1 MTARAGKRSAQR
13 AGGERSP
20 ERPTVG
26 IGSMVVD
33 RLHRVPRILG
43 ADEKGIL
50 RGSATGVREVRVGG
64 VVLNHLGWAAALG
77 LPTGIFGKQ
86 ADDDGGRFLR
96 AAMDRLGIERE
107 IVLDGSA
114 SSSADIYV
122 DDAGGR
128 AIYMAPGATSETTAE
143 HVRTH
148 HAETIRRALRVTT
161 EVSQLPLAAVREVL
175 AIAAEAGVPTLLDLD
190 VPPRD
195 AVPGLGD
202 AATLEDV
209 LRKAKL
215 LKPAKEAARALVPE
229 AGDDPL
235 RIAQALRARYGNEA
249 VVVTDG
255 SAGCAIAAEGVALR
269 VPAYRVE
276 RVLDSTGAGDA
287 FLGGLLVAL
296 AAGLG
301 WEDAGRLGNACGAAC
316 VEKLGAFPDDA
327 AWARERVLARYDGA
341 KLPAWVGEPAAGAL
355 SAAGADALGAYDIAV
370 EELMALRKRL
380 DPAAF
385 ERAVALIRAAEAAG
399 GRVHVTGIGKPEHVA
414 HYAASLL
421 SSTGTP
427 ATFLHG
433 TEAIHGSAGQVVRG
447 DVVIAISNSG
457 ATELVASVDA
467 ARALGAKVIAVTGNP
482 HSPLAAR
489 ADLVLEARVERE
501 GGGLGFAPRASIA
514 AELLVLAALS
524 AALESARGFT
534 RADYHA
540 RHPAGALGKK
550 TSQ

>member
-1 MTARAGKRSAQR
+1 VSAKPQQR
-13 AGGERSP
+13 
-20 ERPTVG
+20 TVG

-33 RLHRVPRILG
+33 RLHRVPRILA

-50 RGSATGVREVRVGG
+50 RAGAAGVREVRVGG

-86 ADDDGGRFLR
+86 AEDDGGRFLR

-128 AIYMAPGATSETTAE
+128 AIYMAPGATGETTAE
-143 HVRTH
+143 HVRVH

-161 EVSQLPLAAVREVL
+161 EVSQLPLATVREVL
-175 AIAAEAGVPTLLDLD
+175 AIAADAGVPTVLDLD

-195 AVPGLGD
+195 AVPALGD
-202 AATLEDV
+202 AATLEAV
-209 LRKAKL
+209 LRAARIV
-215 LKPAKEAARALVPE
+215 KPAKEAARALAPE
-229 AGDDPL
+229 AGDDAL
-235 RIAQALRARYGNEA
+235 AIAEALRARYGNEA

-255 SAGCAIAAEGVALR
+255 AAGCAIAAEGVALR

-287 FLGGLLVAL
+287 FLGGLLVAF

-301 WEDAGRLGNACGAAC
+301 LEDAGRLGNACGAAC
-316 VEKLGAFPDDA
+316 VEKLGAFPDDP

-341 KLPAWVGEPAAGAL
+341 RLPAWVGRSDVGVV
-355 SAAGADALGAYDIAV
+355 SAAGADALAAFDVAV
-370 EELMALRKRL
+370 EELIALRKRL

-385 ERAVALIRAAEAAG
+385 ESAVARIRAAEAAG

-414 HYAASLL
+414 HYAASLF

-433 TEAIHGSAGQVVRG
+433 TEAVHGSAGQVVRG

-457 ATELVASVDA
+457 TTAELIATVGAV
-467 ARALGAKVIAVTGNP
+467 RALGAQVIAVTGNP

-489 ADLVLEARVERE
+489 ADLVLDAQVARE
-501 GGGLGFAPRASIA
+501 GGGIGFAPRASVA

-534 RADYHA
+534 RAEYHA
-540 RHPAGALGKK
+540 RHPAGALGTKA
-550 TSQ
+550 SQPEE

>member
-1 MTARAGKRSAQR
+1 MPVK
-13 AGGERSP
+13 
-20 ERPTVG
+20 PTVG

-50 RGSATGVREVRVGG
+50 RGGPAGSSEVRVGG

-86 ADDDGGRFLR
+86 ADDEGGRFLR
-96 AAMDRLGIERE
+96 AAMDRMGIERE

-114 SSSADIYV
+114 SSRADIYV
-122 DDAGGR
+122 DDEGAR
-128 AIYMAPGATSETTAE
+128 AIYMAPAATAETTPE
-143 HVRTH
+143 HVRAH
-148 HAETIRRALRVTT
+148 HAETIRSALRVST
-161 EVSQLPLAAVREVL
+161 EVSQLPLASARAVLEIARE
-175 AIAAEAGVPTLLDLD
+175 ADVPTLVDLD

-195 AVPGLGD
+195 AVPGLGSEAD
-202 AATLEDV
+202 LEAV
-209 LRKAKL
+209 LRAADL
-215 LKPAKEAARALVPE
+215 LKPAKAAARALVPE
-229 AGDDPL
+229 AGTD
-235 RIAQALRARYGNEA
+235 ALAVAEAMRKRYGNAA
-249 VVVTDG
+249 VVLTDG
-255 SAGCAIAAEGVALR
+255 EAGCAISAEGVALR
-269 VPAYRVE
+269 VPGYPVRKV
-276 RVLDSTGAGDA
+276 VDTTGAGDA

-301 WEDAGRLGNACGAAC
+301 WEDTARLANACGAVC
-316 VEKLGAFPDDA
+316 VEKLGAFPDEPDA
-327 AWARERVLARYDGA
+327 ARAGVLARYDGG
-341 KLPAWVGEPAAGAL
+341 KLPAWIGTGTGSGAA
-355 SAAGADALGAYDIAV
+355 AAGADALAAYDVAV
-370 EELMALRKRL
+370 EELAALRKRL
-380 DPAAF
+380 DPAVF
-385 ERAVALIRAAEAAG
+385 DGAVALLREAEAAG

-414 HYAASLL
+414 QYVASLF

-457 ATELVASVDA
+457 ATELVATAEAV
-467 ARALGAKVIAVTGNP
+467 RALGARLIAVTGNP
-482 HSPLAAR
+482 RSPLAAR
-489 ADLVLEARVERE
+489 ADLVLEARVDRE
-501 GGGLGFAPRASIA
+501 GGPLGFAPRASIA

-534 RADYHA
+534 RAEYHA

-550 TSQ
+550 SAG

>member
-1 MTARAGKRSAQR
+1 VTAKPQQL
-13 AGGERSP
+13 
-20 ERPTVG
+20 TVG

-33 RLHRVPRILG
+33 RLHRVPRILA

-50 RGSATGVREVRVGG
+50 RASAAGVREVRVGG

-143 HVRTH
+143 HVRAH
-148 HAETIRRALRVTT
+148 HAETIQRALRVTT
-161 EVSQLPLAAVREVL
+161 EVSQLPLATVREVL
-175 AIAAEAGVPTLLDLD
+175 AIAAGAGVPSVLDLD

-202 AATLEDV
+202 AATLEAV
-209 LRKAKL
+209 LGAARIV
-215 LKPAKEAARALVPE
+215 KPAKEAGRALVPE
-229 AGDDPL
+229 AGDDAL
-235 RIAQALRARYGNEA
+235 AIAQALRRRYGNDA

-255 SAGCAIAAEGVALR
+255 AAGCAIAAEGVALR
-269 VPAYRVE
+269 VPAYPVE

-301 WEDAGRLGNACGAAC
+301 FEDAGRLGNACGAAC
-316 VEKLGAFPDDA
+316 VEKLGAFPDDP

-341 KLPAWVGEPAAGAL
+341 KLPAWVGRNDAGAI
-355 SAAGADALGAYDIAV
+355 SAAGADALAAFDVAV
-370 EELMALRKRL
+370 EELIALRKRL
-380 DPAAF
+380 DPGAF
-385 ERAVALIRAAEAAG
+385 ESAVALLRAAEAAG

-414 HYAASLL
+414 HYAASLF

-433 TEAIHGSAGQVVRG
+433 TEAVHGSAGQVVRG

-457 ATELVASVDA
+457 TTAELIATVGAV
-467 ARALGAKVIAVTGNP
+467 RALGAQVIAVTGNV

-489 ADLVLEARVERE
+489 ADLVLEAQVERE
-501 GGGLGFAPRASIA
+501 GGGIGFAPRASIA

-534 RADYHA
+534 RAEYHA

-550 TSQ
+550 AAQREE

>member
-1 MTARAGKRSAQR
+1 VSRKPGK
-13 AGGERSP
+13 
-20 ERPTVG
+20 PTIG

-50 RGSATGVREVRVGG
+50 RPGPAGPREVRVGG
-64 VVLNHLGWAAALG
+64 VVLNHLGWAAVLG

-86 ADDDGGRFLR
+86 ADDEGGRFLR
-96 AAMDRLGIERE
+96 FAMDRLDIARE

-122 DDAGGR
+122 DDAGAR

-143 HVRTH
+143 HVRAH
-148 HAETIRRALRVTT
+148 HAETIRGALRVTT

-175 AIAAEAGVPTLLDLD
+175 AIASEAGVPTLLDLD

-202 AATLEDV
+202 AASFEAV
-209 LRKAKL
+209 LRAAHI

-229 AGDDPL
+229 AGADAL
-235 RIAQALRARYGNEA
+235 AIAEAMRKRFGSEA
-249 VVVTDG
+249 VVLTDG
-255 SAGCAIAAEGVALR
+255 AAGCAISAEGVALR

-276 RVLDSTGAGDA
+276 KVLDSTGAGDA

-296 AAGLG
+296 AAGMG
-301 WEDAGRLGNACGAAC
+301 WGDAAKLANACGAAC
-316 VEKLGAFPDDA
+316 VEKLGAFPDDP

-341 KLPAWVGEPAAGAL
+341 KLAPWIGKDSAGAV
-355 SAAGADALGAYDIAV
+355 SAAGGDALAAFDVAV
-370 EELMALRKRL
+370 EELAALRKRL
-380 DPAAF
+380 DPRAF
-385 ERAVALIRAAEAAG
+385 ERAVALLREVEAAG

-433 TEAIHGSAGQVVRG
+433 TEAVHGSAGQVVRG

-457 ATELVASVDA
+457 ATELVATADA
-467 ARALGAKVIAVTGNP
+467 VRALGARVIAVTGNP
-482 HSPLAAR
+482 RSPLAAR
-489 ADLVLEARVERE
+489 ADLVLEAGVERE
-501 GGGLGFAPRASIA
+501 GGGLGFAPRASVA

-524 AALESARGFT
+524 AALEAARGFT
-534 RADYHA
+534 RAEYHA
-540 RHPAGALGKK
+540 RHPGGALGRKSK
-550 TSQ
+550 

>member
-1 MTARAGKRSAQR
+1 
-13 AGGERSP
+13 
-20 ERPTVG
+20 
-26 IGSMVVD
+26 MVVD

-50 RGSATGVREVRVGG
+50 RAGAAGLCQVRVGG
-64 VVLNHLGWAAALG
+64 VVLNHLGWAAVLG

-86 ADDDGGRFLR
+86 ADDEGGRFLR
-96 AAMDRLGIERE
+96 GAMDQLGIARD

-122 DDAGGR
+122 DDAGAR
-128 AIYMAPGATSETTAE
+128 AIYMAPGATSETTPE
-143 HVRTH
+143 HVRAH
-148 HAETIRRALRVTT
+148 HAETIRSALRVTT

-175 AIAAEAGVPTLLDLD
+175 AIASEAGVPTLVDLD

-202 AATLEDV
+202 AASFEAV
-209 LRKAKL
+209 LRAADI

-229 AGDDPL
+229 AGTDAL
-235 RIAQALRARYGNEA
+235 AIAEA
-249 VVVTDG
+249 MRKRLGSAVVVVTDG
-255 SAGCAIAAEGVALR
+255 AAGCAISAEGVALR

-276 RVLDSTGAGDA
+276 QVVDSTGAGDA

-296 AAGLG
+296 AAGMP
-301 WEDAGRLGNACGAAC
+301 WVDAAKLANACGAAC
-316 VEKLGAFPDDA
+316 VEKLGAFPDDPDR
-327 AWARERVLARYDGA
+327 ARERILARYDGA
-341 KLPAWVGEPAAGAL
+341 RLAPWIGKSHTGP
-355 SAAGADALGAYDIAV
+355 SAAGADALAAFDVAV
-370 EELMALRKRL
+370 EELAALRKRL
-380 DPAAF
+380 DPAVF
-385 ERAVALIRAAEAAG
+385 ERAVALIRETEAAG

-457 ATELVASVDA
+457 ATELVVTADA
-467 ARALGAKVIAVTGNP
+467 VRTLGACVIAVTGNP

-489 ADLVLEARVERE
+489 ADLVLEAGVERE
-501 GGGLGFAPRASIA
+501 GGGLGFAPRASVA

-534 RADYHA
+534 REEYHA
-540 RHPAGALGKK
+540 RHPGGALGQKSK
-550 TSQ
+550 

>member
-1 MTARAGKRSAQR
+1 MKAPKKR
-13 AGGERSP
+13 
-20 ERPTVG
+20 TVG

-50 RGSATGVREVRVGG
+50 RAGAAGPREVRVGG

-77 LPTGIFGKQ
+77 LPAGIFGKQ
-86 ADDDGGRFLR
+86 ADDEGGRFLR

-122 DDAGGR
+122 DDAGAR
-128 AIYMAPGATSETTAE
+128 AIYMAPGATAETTAE
-143 HVRTH
+143 HVRAH
-148 HAETIRRALRVTT
+148 HAETIRAALRVTT

-175 AIAAEAGVPTLLDLD
+175 AIADKAGVPTLVDLD

-202 AATLEDV
+202 ASSFEAV
-209 LRKAKL
+209 LRAASI
-215 LKPAKEAARALVPE
+215 LKPAKQAARALVPE
-229 AGDDPL
+229 AGADAL
-235 RIAQALRARYGNEA
+235 AVAEALRKRFGNEA

-255 SAGCAIAAEGVALR
+255 AGGCAISAEGVALR

-296 AAGLG
+296 AAGLD
-301 WEDAGRLGNACGAAC
+301 WPDAARLANACGAAC
-316 VEKLGAFPDDA
+316 IEKLGAFPDDP
-327 AWARERVLARYDGA
+327 AWARERVLLRYDGR
-341 KLPAWVGEPAAGAL
+341 KLPAWVGAAPAQ
-355 SAAGADALGAYDIAV
+355 SPTAAGADALAAYGVAV
-370 EELMALRKRL
+370 EELAALGKRL
-380 DPAAF
+380 APAAF
-385 ERAVALIRAAEAAG
+385 ERALALIRAAEAAG

-414 HYAASLL
+414 AYAASLF

-433 TEAIHGSAGQVVRG
+433 TEAVHGSAGQVVRG

-457 ATELVASVDA
+457 ATELVAAVEA
-467 ARALGAKVIAVTGNP
+467 VKALGARVIAVTGNP
-482 HSPLAAR
+482 RSPLAAR
-489 ADLVLEARVERE
+489 SDLVLEARVERE
-501 GGGLGFAPRASIA
+501 GGGIGFAPRASAA

-540 RHPAGALGKK
+540 RHPGGELGKK
-550 TSQ
+550 SAE